1 MSREQRLALSLII
14 AFVGFLSVTQWGSRG
29 TMNTLTE
36 FLYLLAL
43 AQLWNLL
50 AGYAGLVSVGQQ
62 AWIGLG
68 AYALLVTTDDLGLP
82 IAAGILMGGIV
93 SAVFAYP
100 TARLA
105 FRLRGGYFAI
115 GTWVVA
121 EVIRLLISS
130 STEWLNGGVGRT
142 LTINTRFSSASERIM
157 MIYIIAV
164 LIAFATVA
172 LSQYL
177 LRSKTGLGL
186 TAIRD
191 NEAAAASLGINTYG
205 IKLMV
210 FIACAF
216 GTGVVGSLIAMNQLN
231 IMPKA
236 MFSINW
242 TSFMIFIVVIGGI
255 GTMEGP
261 IIGTVIFF
269 LLREYMA
276 DFGEWSFIILGT
288 IAVVMMLL
296 APQGVWGLIKGRF
309 NWEIFPLRRRIS
321 EQLLVEP

>member
-1 MSREQRLALSLII
+1 
-14 AFVGFLSVTQWGSRG
+14 
-29 TMNTLTE
+29 
-36 FLYLLAL
+36 
-43 AQLWNLL
+43 
-50 AGYAGLVSVGQQ
+50 
-62 AWIGLG
+62 
-68 AYALLVTTDDLGLP
+68 
-82 IAAGILMGGIV
+82 
-93 SAVFAYP
+93 
-100 TARLA
+100 
-105 FRLRGGYFAI
+105 
-115 GTWVVA
+115 
-121 EVIRLLISS
+121 
-130 STEWLNGGVGRT
+130 
-142 LTINTRFSSASERIM
+142 M

-261 IIGTVIFF
+261 IIGTE
-269 LLREYMA
+269 L
-276 DFGEWSFIILGT
+276 
-288 IAVVMMLL
+288 
-296 APQGVWGLIKGRF
+296 Q
-309 NWEIFPLRRRIS
+309 
-321 EQLLVEP
+321 

>member
-1 MSREQRLALSLII
+1 MNRERFLYLFLFI
-14 AFVGFLSVTQWGSRG
+14 AFIGFISVTQWGSRG

-36 FLYLLAL
+36 FLYLLAM

-68 AYALLVTTDDLGLP
+68 AYALLVSVDDFGMPL
-82 IAAGILMGGIV
+82 AVGIVMGGLV
-93 SAVFAYP
+93 SAAFAYP
-100 TARLA
+100 TALLS

-115 GTWVVA
+115 GTWVIA
-121 EVIRLLISS
+121 EVLRLLISS
-130 STEWLNGGVGRT
+130 STDWLGGGVGRSLRIT
-142 LTINTRFSSASERIM
+142 GLFAGAGQRIM
-157 MIYIIAV
+157 VIYLIAV
-164 LIAFATVA
+164 VIAFGTMA
-172 LSQYL
+172 LSYYL

-191 NEAAAASLGINTYG
+191 NEAAAASLGINTYR
-205 IKLMV
+205 IKMTI

-216 GTGVVGSLIAMNQLN
+216 GTGIVGSLIAMNQLT

-269 LLREYMA
+269 LLREYIA

-288 IAVVMMLL
+288 IAVVMMLV
-296 APQGVWGLIKGRF
+296 APQGIWGLIKARF

-321 EQLLVEP
+321 ARLLE